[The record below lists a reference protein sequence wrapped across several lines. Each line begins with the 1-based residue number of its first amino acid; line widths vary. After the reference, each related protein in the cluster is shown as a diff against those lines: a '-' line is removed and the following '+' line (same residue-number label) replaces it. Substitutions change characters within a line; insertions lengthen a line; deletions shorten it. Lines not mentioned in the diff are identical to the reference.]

1 MGFASFVAFL
11 VLEILYNLASML
23 NSLNENNCWHK
34 QNLSK
39 YVQNDLAFVFD
50 AFSESLIGF
59 VSFLAVL
66 AVENVVSFTKIP
78 FIENLTAELWMTMCK
93 HNLV

>member
-1 MGFASFVAFL
+1 MKITADISKSFK
-11 VLEILYNLASML
+11 N
-23 NSLNENNCWHK
+23 
-34 QNLSK
+34 
-39 YVQNDLAFVFD
+39 VQNDLAFVVD

-78 FIENLTAELWMTMCK
+78 FIENLTA
-93 HNLV
+93 

>member
-1 MGFASFVAFL
+1 MKITAD
-11 VLEILYNLASML
+11 I
-23 NSLNENNCWHK
+23 
-34 QNLSK
+34 SK
-39 YVQNDLAFVFD
+39 IFKNVQNDLAFVFD

-78 FIENLTAELWMTMCK
+78 FIENLT
-93 HNLV
+93 V